1 MKKTQLLNWMLFA
14 LLAFTFSACENEPL
28 EGQFVTDDG
37 DVSAD
42 DGQFVAKINGVTFL
56 AETTDNVYNP
66 DSGAL
71 VISGT
76 KQDGESIVIAIN
88 NAAAGTFDLTTV
100 VGISNSGSYFPA
112 GTLLNPYL
120 SIGAAGGSGELTIT
134 EFDLDNLTV
143 SGTFSINGVRPQLD
157 SDGNPVLDG
166 EGNIVYQHTSY
177 YPGLEDEIFEI
188 VEKVAAGEYE
198 SGKK

>member
-1 MKKTQLLNWMLFA
+1 MKKTQLLNWVLFA

-56 AETTDNVYNP
+56 AEATDNVYNP

-76 KQDGESIVIAIN
+76 KQDGDAMSCSGGSVSRWLGS
-88 NAAAGTFDLTTV
+88 AAAA
-100 VGISNSGSYFPA
+100 S
-112 GTLLNPYL
+112 
-120 SIGAAGGSGELTIT
+120 
-134 EFDLDNLTV
+134 
-143 SGTFSINGVRPQLD
+143 
-157 SDGNPVLDG
+157 
-166 EGNIVYQHTSY
+166 TS
-177 YPGLEDEIFEI
+177 
-188 VEKVAAGEYE
+188 KQSASAR
-198 SGKK
+198 SA